1 MADAIMI
8 INAGLALISEAL
20 AASASKYIA
29 WGTGTTGPAAANTAL
44 ETASA
49 EARTTGTQTQETT
62 TTTDDTYQCVGTITC
77 TGSGKAITEVGIF
90 DASTAGDMYLRGTF
104 SAINVGVGDSINFTI
119 KTVYARVA

>member
-1 MADAIMI
+1 MADVIMI

-29 WGTGTTGPAAANTAL
+29 WGIGTTPPAAANTAL

-49 EARTTGTQTQETT
+49 EARTAGTQTQQTT
-62 TTTDDTYQCVGTITC
+62 TTTDDTYQCAGTITC
-77 TGSGKAITEVGIF
+77 TASGKAITEVGIF